1 MRSLFCFPPTRP
13 LRWQAMAIK
22 VALAPLFLVSPANA
36 EGSPS
41 RPEETLFDPVMLQ
54 SRGIDRVVADSF
66 RHGPRFLPGENALML
81 NVNGRGRG
89 RITARF
95 NEQGQLCADAAFQ
108 KQAGLETPPGFTGR
122 EACFDLRSAWPQTEL
137 HLDPAERRADLVVPA
152 QAVSAPGSAEGNW
165 QHGGIAGLFNYDAQ
179 YMDSAG
185 NSGGVSFVQLDSEAG
200 FNAGDWIVRSRQTLS
215 RFDGEDSLQHQ
226 AAYAQRSFAGI
237 KKVFQTGQIS
247 LGNSLFGTGQVIGAQ
262 LFPETALTGNSG
274 GAGLVEG
281 IADTQSVVE
290 VRQSGVLLYS
300 TTVPA
305 GPFRLQ
311 GFSLLNTRSDLAVS
325 LSGSNGEKR
334 QFTVPASALLLNG
347 NSVAPGL
354 SVGVGKMDQQGS
366 SEAPWLGTLA
376 SGWALTPRTTLNT
389 GLLVSVPYRAVAAAV
404 DNQLPGAGQLS
415 LQSTVAQDE
424 RHNNTGTL
432 VSVSLGYP
440 LTERLGVSLNSR
452 QQTRQYRELSDA
464 LQRDTQDSQGRSRS
478 QYGAGISWGMPSVG
492 NFALSWAQGTTF
504 GGDDTRYLRAGWSA
518 QIAQAYVG
526 LSLERNT
533 GSGDNGNEDRAYLT
547 VSIPFGARS
556 LSSYINTARHNS
568 RAGVRYSDRSS
579 QDRGWS
585 LSTEHDT
592 GSSRTSG
599 TGTLDW
605 VTPVSQLSG
614 SLTRDSNDYTSWN
627 VRASGGVVAHG
638 GGVTLTPYSVGD
650 TFAIARVGQE
660 GGIRLETPAGPTW
673 TDARGY
679 AVLPSLSGY
688 HRSTV
693 QVDTRSLPKNVDI
706 SNAWLETE
714 LARGAVGRMDFDVVR
729 TRRVLVNV
737 QDAQGA
743 PLPHGAAVFNTEG
756 QFVTV
761 VGSAGAVFLPDAAP
775 GMQLEVQNAGRP
787 LCSLT
792 LSLPEQ
798 ADSSGLYETSAAVCR

>member
-1 MRSLFCFPPTRP
+1 
-13 LRWQAMAIK
+13 
-22 VALAPLFLVSPANA
+22 
-36 EGSPS
+36 
-41 RPEETLFDPVMLQ
+41 
-54 SRGIDRVVADSF
+54 
-66 RHGPRFLPGENALML
+66 
-81 NVNGRGRG
+81 GRG

-95 NEQGQLCADAAFQ
+95 NQQGQLCADAAFQ

-122 EACFDLRSAWPQTEL
+122 EPCFDLRSAWPQTEL

-185 NSGGVSFVQLDSEAG
+185 NTGGVSFVQLDSEAG

-262 LFPETALTGNSG
+262 LFPESALTGNSG

-354 SVGVGKMDQQGS
+354 SVGVGKLDQQGS

-376 SGWALTPRTTLNT
+376 SGWVLTPRTTLNT

-452 QQTRQYRELSDA
+452 
-464 LQRDTQDSQGRSRS
+464 
-478 QYGAGISWGMPSVG
+478 
-492 NFALSWAQGTTF
+492 
-504 GGDDTRYLRAGWSA
+504 
-518 QIAQAYVG
+518 
-526 LSLERNT
+526 
-533 GSGDNGNEDRAYLT
+533 
-547 VSIPFGARS
+547 
-556 LSSYINTARHNS
+556 
-568 RAGVRYSDRSS
+568 
-579 QDRGWS
+579 
-585 LSTEHDT
+585 
-592 GSSRTSG
+592 
-599 TGTLDW
+599 
-605 VTPVSQLSG
+605 
-614 SLTRDSNDYTSWN
+614 
-627 VRASGGVVAHG
+627 
-638 GGVTLTPYSVGD
+638 
-650 TFAIARVGQE
+650 
-660 GGIRLETPAGPTW
+660 
-673 TDARGY
+673 
-679 AVLPSLSGY
+679 
-688 HRSTV
+688 
-693 QVDTRSLPKNVDI
+693 
-706 SNAWLETE
+706 
-714 LARGAVGRMDFDVVR
+714 
-729 TRRVLVNV
+729 
-737 QDAQGA
+737 
-743 PLPHGAAVFNTEG
+743 
-756 QFVTV
+756 
-761 VGSAGAVFLPDAAP
+761 
-775 GMQLEVQNAGRP
+775 
-787 LCSLT
+787 
-792 LSLPEQ
+792 
-798 ADSSGLYETSAAVCR
+798 